1 MYPNILR
8 HPGPTPIPKKVQL
21 AMDQD
26 MISHRTEEFV
36 RLYRETTNRVKPIFG
51 TKQEILLLPSG
62 GTAALEAA
70 VVNTVSPGE
79 DVVVITVGAF
89 GNYFVSICEKYGY
102 KVHKLEKEWGEAC
115 TEQDLIEF
123 LKPLSNVKAVFA
135 TYNETSTGILNPIE
149 KLANVVR
156 THTDA
161 LFIVDG
167 VSCIGG
173 APADMDKWGIDILVT
188 GSQKAMML
196 PPGLALLSVSERAW
210 KVIGQNNTSAYY
222 LNLLS
227 YRDWAEKGMTPNTPA
242 ISLIFGL
249 SAVCDLI
256 EEEGGFSET
265 VARHELMKNMVREAM
280 RALSIGLLTSDEFA
294 SPTITAILA
303 PEGLEVSSFIGH
315 LKQKYHLDFAGGLG
329 HLQGKIFRFGH
340 MGYCFPSDILQAVSL
355 IEAGLQDFSYSF
367 QPGAGVLAA
376 QKVFLSSG
384 ATFGVRHR
392 SWTNS

>member
-21 AMDQD
+21 AMNQD

-36 RLYRETTNRVKPIFG
+36 RLYQETTNRVKPIFG
-51 TKQEILLLPSG
+51 TEQDILLLPSG

-70 VVNTVSPGE
+70 AVNTVSPGDE
-79 DVVVITVGAF
+79 VVVITVGAF
-89 GNYFVSICEKYGY
+89 GNYFVSICEKNGF
-102 KVHKLEKEWGEAC
+102 KVHKLEKSWGEAC
-115 TEQDLIEF
+115 TEEDLIQF
-123 LKPLSNVKAVFA
+123 LKPLSNIKAVFA

-167 VSCIGG
+167 VSCLGG
-173 APADMDKWGIDILVT
+173 APAEMDQWGIDILVT

-210 KVIGQNNTSAYY
+210 KVIEERNTPSYY
-222 LNLLS
+222 LDLLS
-227 YRDWAEKGMTPNTPA
+227 YREWASKGMTPNTPA

-256 EEEGGFSET
+256 DEEGGFAQT
-265 VARHELMKNMVREAM
+265 VARHELMKKMVRESM
-280 RALSIGLLTSDEFA
+280 KALSIGLLTSDEYS
-294 SPTITAILA
+294 SPTITAICA
-303 PEGLEVSSFIGH
+303 PEGIELSPFISH
-315 LKQKYHLDFAGGLG
+315 VKEKYHLDFAGGLG

-340 MGYCFPSDILQAVSL
+340 MGYCFPSDILQAVSI

-367 QPGAGVLAA
+367 EPGSGVLAA
-376 QKVFLSSG
+376 QKVFLSSQ
-384 ATFGVRHR
+384 
-392 SWTNS
+392 SK

>member
-8 HPGPTPIPKKVQL
+8 HPGPTPIPKRVQL
-21 AMDQD
+21 AMNQD

-36 RLYRETTNRVKPIFG
+36 RLYQETTNRVKPIFG
-51 TKQEILLLPSG
+51 TEQDILLLPSG

-70 VVNTVSPGE
+70 AVNTVSPGDE
-79 DVVVITVGAF
+79 VIVITVGAF
-89 GNYFVSICEKYGY
+89 GNYFVSICEKNGF
-102 KVHKLEKEWGEAC
+102 KVHKLEKSWGEAC
-115 TEQDLIEF
+115 TEEDLIQF
-123 LKPLSNVKAVFA
+123 LKPLSNIKAVFA

-149 KLANVVR
+149 QLAKVVR

-167 VSCIGG
+167 VSCLGG
-173 APADMDKWGIDILVT
+173 APAEMDQWGIDILVT

-210 KVIGQNNTSAYY
+210 KVIEERNTPSYY
-222 LNLLS
+222 LDLLS
-227 YRDWAEKGMTPNTPA
+227 YREWASKGMTPNTPA

-256 EEEGGFSET
+256 DEEGGFAQT
-265 VARHELMKNMVREAM
+265 VARHVLMKNMVRESM
-280 RALSIGLLTSDEFA
+280 KALSIGLLTSDEYA
-294 SPTITAILA
+294 SPTITAICA
-303 PEGLEVSSFIGH
+303 PEGIELSPFISH
-315 LKQKYHLDFAGGLG
+315 VKEKYHLDFAGGLG

-367 QPGAGVLAA
+367 EPGSGVLAA
-376 QKVFLSSG
+376 QKVFLS
-384 ATFGVRHR
+384 AQIK
-392 SWTNS
+392 

>member
-21 AMDQD
+21 AMNQD

-36 RLYRETTNRVKPIFG
+36 RLYQETTNRVKPIFG
-51 TKQEILLLPSG
+51 TKQDILLLPSG

-70 VVNTVSPGE
+70 AVNTVSSGE
-79 DVVVITVGAF
+79 EVVVITIGAF
-89 GNYFVSICEKYGY
+89 GNYFVSICEKYGFI
-102 KVHKLEKEWGEAC
+102 VHKLEKNWGEAC
-115 TEQDLIEF
+115 TEEDLNEF
-123 LKPLSNVKAVFA
+123 LKPLSNIKAVFA

-149 KLANVVR
+149 KLAKVVR
-156 THTDA
+156 IQTDA

-173 APADMDKWGIDILVT
+173 APAEMDQWGIDILVT
-188 GSQKAMML
+188 GSQKSMML
-196 PPGLALLSVSERAW
+196 PPGLALLSISERAW
-210 KVIGQNNTSAYY
+210 QVIEDNDTPSYY

-227 YRDWAEKGMTPNTPA
+227 YREWASKGMTPNTPA

-256 EEEGGFSET
+256 DEEGGFSET

-280 RALSIGLLTSDEFA
+280 KTLSIGLLTGDEYA
-294 SPTITAILA
+294 SPTITAIRT
-303 PEGLEVSSFIGH
+303 PEGLELSPFLGH
-315 LKQKYHLDFAGGLG
+315 LKEKYHLDFAGGLG

-367 QPGAGVLAA
+367 EPGAGVLAA
-376 QKVFLSSG
+376 QNVFL
-384 ATFGVRHR
+384 AAHR
-392 SWTNS
+392 K

>member
-21 AMDQD
+21 AMNHD

-36 RLYRETTNRVKPIFG
+36 RLYQETTNRVKTVFG
-51 TKQEILLLPSG
+51 TAQEILLLPSG

-70 VVNTVSPGE
+70 AVNTVSPGE
-79 DVVVITVGAF
+79 EVVVITVGAF
-89 GNYFVSICEKYGY
+89 GNYFVSICEKYGFN
-102 KVHKLEKEWGEAC
+102 VHKLEKNWGEAC
-115 TEQDLIEF
+115 TEEDLSEF
-123 LKPLSNVKAVFA
+123 LKPLSNIKAVFA

-149 KLANVVR
+149 KLAKVVR

-167 VSCIGG
+167 VSCLGG
-173 APADMDKWGIDILVT
+173 APAEMDQWGIDILVT

-196 PPGLALLSVSERAW
+196 PPGLALLSVSDRAW
-210 KVIGQNNTSAYY
+210 NVIEKTTKPAYY
-222 LNLLS
+222 LDLLS
-227 YRDWAEKGMTPNTPA
+227 YREWASKGMTPNTPA

-256 EEEGGFSET
+256 DEEGGFSQT
-265 VARHELMKNMVREAM
+265 IARHELMKNMVRASM
-280 RALSIGLLTSDEFA
+280 KALSIGLLTADEYA
-294 SPTITAILA
+294 SPTITAVYA
-303 PEGLEVSSFIGH
+303 PDGVEASTFIGH
-315 LKQKYHLDFAGGLG
+315 LKEKYHLDFAGGLG

-367 QPGAGVLAA
+367 KPGAGIAAAQNVFLAA
-376 QKVFLSSG
+376 QRK
-384 ATFGVRHR
+384 
-392 SWTNS
+392 

>member
-21 AMDQD
+21 AMNQD

-36 RLYRETTNRVKPIFG
+36 RLYQETTNRVKPIFG
-51 TKQEILLLPSG
+51 TEQDILLLPSG

-70 VVNTVSPGE
+70 AVNSVSPGDE
-79 DVVVITVGAF
+79 VVVITVGAF
-89 GNYFVSICEKYGY
+89 GNYFVSICEKNGFH
-102 KVHKLEKEWGEAC
+102 VHKLEKNWGEAC
-115 TEQDLIEF
+115 TEEDLIQF
-123 LKPLSNVKAVFA
+123 LKPLSNIKAVFA

-149 KLANVVR
+149 KLAKVVR

-167 VSCIGG
+167 VSCLGG
-173 APADMDKWGIDILVT
+173 APAKMDQWGIDILVT

-210 KVIGQNNTSAYY
+210 KVIQEKNTPSYY

-227 YRDWAEKGMTPNTPA
+227 YREWASKGMTPNTPA

-249 SAVCDLI
+249 SAVYDLI
-256 EEEGGFSET
+256 EEEGGFSQT

-280 RALSIGLLTSDEFA
+280 KALSINLLTADEYA
-294 SPTITAILA
+294 SPTITAICA

-315 LKQKYHLDFAGGLG
+315 LKEKYHLDFAGGLG

-367 QPGAGVLAA
+367 EPGSGVLAA
-376 QKVFLSSG
+376 QKVFLS
-384 ATFGVRHR
+384 ALRK
-392 SWTNS
+392 

>member
-1 MYPNILR
+1 MYSNILR
-8 HPGPTPIPKKVQL
+8 HPGPTPIPKRVQL
-21 AMDQD
+21 AMAQD
-26 MISHRTEEFV
+26 MISHRSEEFV
-36 RLYRETTNRVKPIFG
+36 KLYRETTTRVKPVFG
-51 TKQEILLLPSG
+51 TEQDILLLPSG

-70 VVNTVSPGE
+70 AVNTVSPGE
-79 DVVVITVGAF
+79 EVVVITVGAF
-89 GNYFVSICEKYGY
+89 GNYFVSICEKYGFH
-102 KVHKLEKEWGEAC
+102 VHKLEKEWGEAC
-115 TEQDLIEF
+115 TEEDLIEF
-123 LKPLSNVKAVFA
+123 LKPLTNIKAVFA

-149 KLANVVR
+149 KLAKVVR

-173 APADMDKWGIDILVT
+173 APAEMDQWGVDILVT

-210 KVIGQNNTSAYY
+210 KVIEENNTPAYY

-242 ISLIFGL
+242 VSLIFGL

-256 EEEGGFSET
+256 DEEGGFSKT

-280 RALSIGLLTSDEFA
+280 RSLSIGLLTSDEYA
-294 SPTITAILA
+294 SPTITAIQT
-303 PEGLEVSSFIGH
+303 PEGLELGSFLGH
-315 LKQKYHLDFAGGLG
+315 LKKKYHLDFAGGLG

-355 IEAGLQDFSYSF
+355 MEAGLQDLGYAFE
-367 QPGAGVLAA
+367 PGTGVNAA
-376 QKVFLSSG
+376 QKVFLASLKK
-384 ATFGVRHR
+384 
-392 SWTNS
+392 